1 MNFHDDLIFRIN
13 DEKECVPV
21 YGLSFIFNYY
31 LFFQQAWQAFL
42 MRRGAGKS
50 QLEQNYS

>member
-1 MNFHDDLIFRIN
+1 MNFHDDLIFCIN
-13 DEKECVPV
+13 DEKECVH
-21 YGLSFIFNYY
+21 GLSFIFNIA
-31 LFFQQAWQAFL
+31 LLSFFQQAFL